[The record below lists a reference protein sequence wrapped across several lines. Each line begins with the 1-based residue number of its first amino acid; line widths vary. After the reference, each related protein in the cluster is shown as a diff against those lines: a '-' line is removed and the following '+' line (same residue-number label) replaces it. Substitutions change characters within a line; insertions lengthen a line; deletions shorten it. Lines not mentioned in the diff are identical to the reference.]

1 MKFYISTR
9 HILGTSILFAIEI
22 AIAYFHFN
30 HFIRGFLGDVLVILL
45 IYCFIKIFIKNHV
58 LKTAVSVL
66 AFAYFVELLQLFKLA
81 EKLNIHSEILLTI
94 IGSVFDWRDLV
105 AYTLGFLLILLI
117 EKIYIK
123 NEDFKNISL

>member
-1 MKFYISTR
+1 MKFYISTK
-9 HILGTSILFAIEI
+9 HILATSSLFATEI

-45 IYCFIKIFIKNHV
+45 IYYFIKIFIRNHV

-66 AFAYFVELLQLFKLA
+66 TFAYFVELLQLFKLA

-94 IGSVFDWRDLV
+94 LGSVFDWRDLV

>member
-1 MKFYISTR
+1 MKNYLIVFIF
-9 HILGTSILFAIEI
+9 LFITEI

-30 HFIRGFLGDVLVILL
+30 AFIRGFLGDVLVILL
-45 IYCFIKIFIKNHV
+45 MYSFLKIFIKNNV

-94 IGSVFDWRDLV
+94 IGSVFDVSDLA
-105 AYTLGFLLILLI
+105 AYFLGFLLILLL
-117 EKIYIK
+117 EKVLHK
-123 NEDFKNISL
+123 NTL

>member
-9 HILGTSILFAIEI
+9 HILATSILFAAEI

-58 LKTAVSVL
+58 LQTAVSVL
-66 AFAYFVELLQLFKLA
+66 AFAYFVEMLQLFKFA
-81 EKLNIHSEILLTI
+81 EKLNIHSEILMTI
-94 IGSVFDWRDLV
+94 IGSVFDWRDLIV
-105 AYTLGFLLILLI
+105 YTLGFLLILLI
-117 EKIYIK
+117 ENIYIK
-123 NEDFKNISL
+123 NEDPKNISL